1 MTYTTE
7 TPAPESGAD
16 EMLVYANGTRAWR
29 RNGLAHREDGPAYEW
44 ADGTRSWYRNGLAHR
59 EDGPAYEWADGTRWW
74 CLDGVNMSEDEWRER
89 EGK

>member
-44 ADGTRSWYRNGLAHR
+44 ADGTR
-59 EDGPAYEWADGTRWW
+59 WW